1 MIGIRDTEK
10 ASSLILTPQLH
21 CILHTTDP
29 DDGVAAAARAVLPFC
44 QLLDLHLREEPGS
57 VPSVVIL
64 FLGRFDKRPLHIFL
78 FLSVSSQL
86 DGQWGQCKCN
96 LPSKENYPC

>member
-1 MIGIRDTEK
+1 MYGLDESLGGQVIGIRDTEK

-44 QLLDLHLREEPGS
+44 QLVGNKNK
-57 VPSVVIL
+57 I
-64 FLGRFDKRPLHIFL
+64 
-78 FLSVSSQL
+78 
-86 DGQWGQCKCN
+86 
-96 LPSKENYPC
+96 

>member
-57 VPSVVIL
+57 DSEGATP
-64 FLGRFDKRPLHIFL
+64 PLPPKDH
-78 FLSVSSQL
+78 
-86 DGQWGQCKCN
+86 DC
-96 LPSKENYPC
+96 